1 MTARVAAATGRRSA
15 LGLAAI
21 LAVALV
27 PGCGPDDG
35 AQTVAPSDEVRTTTT
50 SPPSRDG
57 VEAAVSSSETAPD
70 ADLFLPPLPEHRVDD
85 DVDVAEERESLAH
98 SDVRVADLR
107 RRLVLGEDGSTTGRI
122 TVVTLEPGHGG
133 ADQVLSH
140 RFGGAP
146 TTATDVS
153 GVGMVRVA
161 AQPHGVLAWTGPNF
175 VVIFERGQEMTEEWL
190 EGLAR
195 ATIAAMR
202 EQVRR

>member
-1 MTARVAAATGRRSA
+1 MTVAAAAGRRSV

-27 PGCGPDDG
+27 PRCGQDDE
-35 AQTVAPSDEVRTTTT
+35 AQTVAPSDEVGATTTT

-57 VEAAVSSSETAPD
+57 VEAAVSSTEKAPD
-70 ADLFLPPLPEHRVDD
+70 PGLFLPPLPEHRVDD
-85 DVDVAEERESLAH
+85 GVDVAEERESLAH

-107 RRLVLGEDGSTTGRI
+107 GRLILGEDGSTSGRI
-122 TVVTLEPGHGG
+122 TVVTWEPGHGG
-133 ADQVLSH
+133 ADQVLRH
-140 RFGGAP
+140 RFGDAP
-146 TTATDVS
+146 GTATEVS

-161 AQPHGVLAWTGPNF
+161 AQPRGVLAWTGPNF